1 MALRWEGSRIL
12 WQQYV
17 SLIDKKR
24 DNGEIIVKNCVMSF
38 MENPYIS
45 RHGYRMKIKGYFF
58 NCPFFSKLS
67 QWIVVNW
74 TITSGIPWTRS
85 ASSWLLSLGGS
96 RPLTTSLRR
105 SQLAILQLTKK
116 CYLIG
121 RTMKILYESKN
132 WPKQIN
138 TVN

>member
-1 MALRWEGSRIL
+1 MCYVIYGKTLSR
-12 WQQYV
+12 Y
-17 SLIDKKR
+17 
-24 DNGEIIVKNCVMSF
+24 
-38 MENPYIS
+38 
-45 RHGYRMKIKGYFF
+45 GYRMKIKGYFF

-96 RPLTTSLRR
+96 RPLTASLRK

-132 WPKQIN
+132 WPKQETEPDFGPSFEKKKLK
-138 TVN
+138 TVLGRIIFDKEVWHCR